1 MKNSSATPETSTER
15 PEISTKR
22 PNLLINRNFALL
34 WSGQIISIVGDFVF
48 DTILILW
55 IATLIAQG
63 QSWAPLAV
71 SGILLSASLPV
82 FIIGPIA
89 GVFVDRW
96 NKRRTMLWMDA
107 LRAILILLLLLPAGI
122 LPLPFLVAGR
132 LPIFWQLG
140 LIYSTVFLTSACTQF
155 FGPAI
160 FALIG
165 DIVDEPHRARATG
178 LTQLIASLGAIIGPS
193 LATLL
198 FFKAGVQWALLLN
211 ALSFVVSFLAI
222 LAIRPPQTVVSGELE
237 SQGNFFREFG

>member
-1 MKNSSATPETSTER
+1 QWRSTMKNSSATPETSTER

-55 IATLIAQG
+55 IATLIAQV

-71 SGILLSASLPV
+71 SGILLAASLPV

-96 NKRRTMLWMDA
+96 DKRRTMLWTDA
-107 LRAILILLLLLPAGI
+107 FRAILILLLLLPVGI
-122 LPLPFLVAGR
+122 LHLPFLAAIQ
-132 LPIFWQLG
+132 LTIFWQLG
-140 LIYSTVFLTSACTQF
+140 LIYSTVFLSSTCAQF
-155 FGPAI
+155 FEPSLL
-160 FALIG
+160 ALIG
-165 DIVDEPHRARATG
+165 DIVDKPYHARATG
-178 LTQLIASLGAIIGPS
+178 RIQLMISLGGVIGPS

-198 FFKAGVQWALLLN
+198 FFRVGVYWALLLN
-211 ALSFVVSFLAI
+211 AL
-222 LAIRPPQTVVSGELE
+222 
-237 SQGNFFREFG
+237 

>member
-82 FIIGPIA
+82 FIIGPLA

-96 NKRRTMLWMDA
+96 DKRRTMLWMDA
-107 LRAILILLLLLPAGI
+107 LRAILILLLFLLAGWG
-122 LPLPFLVAGR
+122 PLPFFAALQ
-132 LPIFWQLG
+132 LPLFWQLA
-140 LIYSTVFLTSACTQF
+140 LLYSTVFLTSACALF
-155 FGPAI
+155 FQPS
-160 FALIG
+160 LLSLLG
-165 DIVDEPHRARATG
+165 DIVDEPYRARAAG
-178 LTQLIASLGAIIGPS
+178 LLQLMGSLAIVIGPS
-193 LATLL
+193 VGTLL
-198 FFKAGVQWALLLN
+198 FFKIGVQWALLLN
-211 ALSFVVSFLAI
+211 ALS
-222 LAIRPPQTVVSGELE
+222 
-237 SQGNFFREFG
+237 